1 MAADPTTE
9 ALNATVSSAPEWLQP
24 YATEIAVWV
33 TRLGW
38 VVGGIFG
45 LYIIFIIVQ
54 LILKNRFNKTMK
66 NLQEEMRLMK
76 DQLKQQ
82 SFLIKEMSQKLDK
95 KRKN

>member
-1 MAADPTTE
+1 MAIDPAAQ
-9 ALNATVSSAPEWLQP
+9 ALNATVSTAPEWIQP
-24 YATEIAVWV
+24 FATEIAMWV

-45 LYIIFIIVQ
+45 LYVIFIIVQ
-54 LILKNRFNKTMK
+54 LLLKNRFNKTMQ

-82 SFLIKEMSQKLDK
+82 SFLIKELSQKLDK